1 MSQHIAFIGA
11 GNMSRAIYG
20 GLIRSGYPASQIT
33 ATSPELDV
41 LQTQQ
46 HTYGIQTTTDNL
58 LATTKADVLVL
69 AVKPQIL
76 KMVCEEIAP
85 VVKNRKAP
93 PLIISIAAGIECDA
107 ISKWLGVEAPIVRCM
122 PNTPALIGVGASG
135 LFANRYVSDQ
145 QKDAAEQLMG
155 AVGIAEWVTEEP
167 LLNAVTAVSGSAP
180 AYFFLMLNAMQQAA
194 IQQGLSA
201 ESARKLAQQTAL
213 GAAKMAIDSTE
224 SLTRLMQNVMSPQ
237 GSTEQAILSLQSN
250 EFSEAIEAAMNACK
264 ARAEAM
270 QKEFGG

>member
-1 MSQHIAFIGA
+1 MSQHIVFIGA

-20 GLIRSGYPASQIT
+20 GLIRSGFPASQIT

-85 VVKNRKAP
+85 VVQNRKAP
-93 PLIISIAAGIECDA
+93 PLIISIAAGIECDT
-107 ISKWLGVEAPIVRCM
+107 ISRWLGVNVPVVRCM
-122 PNTPALIGVGASG
+122 PNMPALIGVGASG
-135 LFANRYVSDQ
+135 LYANGFVSDQ
-145 QKDAAEQLMG
+145 QKDVAEQLMG
-155 AVGIAEWVTEEP
+155 AVGIAEWVSEEA
-167 LLNAVTAVSGSAP
+167 LLNVVTAISGSAP
-180 AYFFLMLNAMQQAA
+180 AYFFLMLNAMQEAA

-224 SLTRLMQNVMSPQ
+224 PLTRLMKNVMSPQ

-264 ARAEAM
+264 TRAEAM